1 MYYRDEDPNRTGDP
15 DQYDYFH
22 KFIGDIT
29 GRDPDPDFFVN
40 SEDLPPMEQWEIDE
54 AKREAEERQKQIDY
68 FLKRQINQ
76 FARSSAQRDELYKQ
90 HNLVK

>member
-29 GRDPDPDFFVN
+29 GRDPDPDFFVK
-40 SEDLPPMEQWEIDE
+40 SDDLPGMTQAEIDE
-54 AKREAEERQKQIDY
+54 AQREVAERQKQLDY
-68 FLKRQINQ
+68 FMKRQINQ
-76 FARSSAQRDELYKQ
+76 YAKSSKQRDMMYQKY
-90 HNLVK
+90 NLGE